1 MEIRRC
7 SFVRETKVGLSCM
20 AGTSGPYAYF
30 TSANYKFLLV
40 ILGVYDAR
48 KTNLMMFFLR
58 PRNDL
63 TWQGNDNIIKYNQ

>member
-30 TSANYKFLLV
+30 TSASYKFLLV
-40 ILGVYDAR
+40 ILGFYDA
-48 KTNLMMFFLR
+48 KETNF
-58 PRNDL
+58 NDVL
-63 TWQGNDNIIKYNQ
+63 SQAKK

>member
-30 TSANYKFLLV
+30 RYFTSANYKFLLV

-48 KTNLMMFFLR
+48 ETNLMMFFLR

-63 TWQGNDNIIKYNQ
+63 TWQGKAIIL

>member
-1 MEIRRC
+1 MEICRC

-48 KTNLMMFFLR
+48 ETNLMMFFLG

-63 TWQGNDNIIKYNQ
+63 TWQGKAIIL

>member
-7 SFVRETKVGLSCM
+7 SFVRETKGGLSCM

-30 TSANYKFLLV
+30 TSASYKFLLV
-40 ILGVYDAR
+40 ILRFYDA
-48 KTNLMMFFLR
+48 KETNLMMFFLR

-63 TWQGNDNIIKYNQ
+63 RWKGKAIIL

>member
-1 MEIRRC
+1 MEICRC

-20 AGTSGPYAYF
+20 AGTSGSYAYF

-48 KTNLMMFFLR
+48 ETSLMMFFLR

-63 TWQGNDNIIKYNQ
+63 TWQGKAIIL

>member
-1 MEIRRC
+1 MEICRC

-48 KTNLMMFFLR
+48 ETNLMMFFLR

-63 TWQGNDNIIKYNQ
+63 KWQGKAMIL